1 MTENNILST
10 LATNADLPAG
20 TYVGANISPFTAE
33 HRELFSV
40 IKGLT
45 GSKVGADKLHITV
58 IFSKS
63 AVVNPELI
71 EPLLAMYKLPFKA
84 RIIGAA
90 AFDAMP
96 AADGSRANDVATLV
110 IKLESPELMEL
121 HATCKWLGCT
131 HTYPELSPHVSLF
144 YGVPKA
150 DCHAAVEALNAQVAA
165 LTEPVYVEINKLYT
179 EPIKQDWAVKNTS
192 KR

>member
-1 MTENNILST
+1 MTDILNT
-10 LATNADLPAG
+10 LAAQADSPAG
-20 TYVGANISPFTAE
+20 TYVGANVSPFTAK

-45 GSKVGADKLHITV
+45 GSKIGADKLHITI
-58 IFSKS
+58 IFSKGT
-63 AVVNPELI
+63 VVEPKLI
-71 EPLLAMYKLPFKA
+71 EPMLAVYKLPLKA

-90 AFDAMP
+90 AFDALP
-96 AADGSRANDVATLV
+96 SADGSRSDEVSTLV
-110 IKLESPELMEL
+110 IKLDSPELMEL
-121 HATCKWLGCT
+121 HAACKSLGCT

-150 DCHAAVEALNAQVAA
+150 DCHAAVEALNAQIAT
-165 LTEPVYVEINKLYT
+165 LIEPEYVELNKLYT